1 MAADGQGICLCYS
14 VHTRVDDPKGQ
25 AFNLDSGISMSEGFL
40 VSANLRSCA
49 KENPQAPR
57 AKMHRMPKRE
67 SILTST
73 CLWMMELICKCGGWI
88 GEPVRSLGLYWANSF
103 SFSLGFLGSAAI
115 SRLLFRRLSYSL
127 TPPHRPGLWCQVF
140 DRGYTLAEVM
150 SGRLL
155 CQRCVTIETGNVTL
169 RTAGNPSK
177 CPVTCTK
184 LEFVTARGYGNAKK
198 LCNL

>member
-1 MAADGQGICLCYS
+1 MTVNSCFTRAIRCLSLLKREILALHSPVINDLYSLAEGIATFPLNPMQ
-14 VHTRVDDPKGQ
+14 V
-25 AFNLDSGISMSEGFL
+25 SGI
-40 VSANLRSCA
+40 
-49 KENPQAPR
+49 
-57 AKMHRMPKRE
+57 
-67 SILTST
+67 
-73 CLWMMELICKCGGWI
+73 
-88 GEPVRSLGLYWANSF
+88 
-103 SFSLGFLGSAAI
+103 
-115 SRLLFRRLSYSL
+115 LSYSL